1 MKQGRETDT
10 IEAGRRDT
18 GRHQGEEMST
28 SSETDEGFEQF
39 RPYLRLLARLQLHRR
54 LQAKVDASDIV
65 QQTMLQA
72 HQARAGFRGTTEAE
86 QAAWLRQILARNLAH
101 LVRDFG
107 RDKRDCSREQSL
119 QASLDQSSARLEAF
133 LAAEQS
139 SPSLRAARNEDLLRM
154 AGALEQLPDA
164 QRQAVELHYW
174 AGLTVAQIGE
184 TLGRSP
190 SAVAGLLHRGLS
202 ALRTQLRGVADES

>member
-1 MKQGRETDT
+1 
-10 IEAGRRDT
+10 
-18 GRHQGEEMST
+18 MST